1 MLAVSFLARTGT
13 SNAFEQWNND
23 VTFIVYVQADA
34 SADKIERAPLRPA
47 GQPADRRDHLSRPR
61 RRATQTFKKLFAD
74 DPEIVQSMKAE
85 ELPTSFRVKPKN
97 PDAEIVK
104 TVAQSF
110 AAKPGV
116 YKVDFVAD
124 AVQAVQRIGG
134 RLQAFLLVGSVVLA
148 VASVL
153 LIFNTIQ
160 TAIFARRREIE
171 VMRLVGASNW
181 YIRVPFVL
189 EGLVQGLVG
198 SLFAVAS
205 AKFFSSVWKGS
216 FSGKKVATL
225 FDNIQW
231 TNSEFWTAV
240 LIVGASARSSAAW
253 SPSCPPP
260 GTSAATEPSPLALS
274 CERTQGCVISQ
285 DKTGGGGWSGDG
297 AQPGGDAGR
306 EPRSPP
312 RAAPFATPRPRPT
325 ATPSSTPGWRS
336 AGHRPCRTAAARSGR
351 TGVRPGGAGRSTAS
365 TR

>member
-1 MLAVSFLARTGT
+1 MALRVDYLARETGQNLVRNPLPTIAAITTVGVALTMLAVSFLARTGI

-34 SADKIERAPLRPA
+34 SADQITALRSDLQDSP
-47 GQPADRRDHLSRPR
+47 QIDDITYLDHEQSY
-61 RRATQTFKKLFAD
+61 ATFKKLFED

-189 EGLVQGLVG
+189 EGLVQGFVG
-198 SLFAVAS
+198 ALFAVAS

-231 TNSEFWTAV
+231 TNSEFWTTV
-240 LIVGASARSSAAW
+240 LIVGGL
-253 SPSCPPP
+253 
-260 GTSAATEPSPLALS
+260 GTIVSGLVALL
-274 CERTQGCVISQ
+274 
-285 DKTGGGGWSGDG
+285 
-297 AQPGGDAGR
+297 
-306 EPRSPP
+306 
-312 RAAPFATPRPRPT
+312 
-325 ATPSSTPGWRS
+325 STTWYLRD
-336 AGHRPCRTAAARSGR
+336 
-351 TGVRPGGAGRSTAS
+351 
-365 TR
+365 

>member
-1 MLAVSFLARTGT
+1 MALRVDYLARETGQNLVRNPLPTIAAITTVGVALTMLAVSFLARTGI

-34 SADKIERAPLRPA
+34 SNDQITALRSDLQDSP
-47 GQPADRRDHLSRPR
+47 QIDEITYLDHEQSYE
-61 RRATQTFKKLFAD
+61 TFKKLFED

-198 SLFAVAS
+198 SLFAIAS

-231 TNSEFWTAV
+231 TNAEFWTTV
-240 LIVGASARSSAAW
+240 LVVGGLGTIVSG
-253 SPSCPPP
+253 
-260 GTSAATEPSPLALS
+260 LVALL
-274 CERTQGCVISQ
+274 
-285 DKTGGGGWSGDG
+285 
-297 AQPGGDAGR
+297 
-306 EPRSPP
+306 
-312 RAAPFATPRPRPT
+312 
-325 ATPSSTPGWRS
+325 STTWYLRD
-336 AGHRPCRTAAARSGR
+336 
-351 TGVRPGGAGRSTAS
+351 
-365 TR
+365 

>member
-1 MLAVSFLARTGT
+1 MALRVDYLARETGQNLVRNPLPTIAAITTVGVALTMLAVSFLARTGI

-34 SADKIERAPLRPA
+34 SGDQITALRSDLEDSP
-47 GQPADRRDHLSRPR
+47 QIDQITYLDHEQSYE
-61 RRATQTFKKLFAD
+61 TFKKLFAD

-198 SLFAVAS
+198 SLFAIAS
-205 AKFFSSVWKGS
+205 ATFFSHVWKGS

-231 TNSEFWTAV
+231 TNSEFWTTV
-240 LIVGASARSSAAW
+240 LVVGGLGTIVSG
-253 SPSCPPP
+253 
-260 GTSAATEPSPLALS
+260 LVALL
-274 CERTQGCVISQ
+274 
-285 DKTGGGGWSGDG
+285 
-297 AQPGGDAGR
+297 
-306 EPRSPP
+306 
-312 RAAPFATPRPRPT
+312 
-325 ATPSSTPGWRS
+325 STTWYLRD
-336 AGHRPCRTAAARSGR
+336 
-351 TGVRPGGAGRSTAS
+351 
-365 TR
+365 